1 MFRKLGLVAAGL
13 LVLAQLVPV
22 SRTNPPV
29 TGALDAP
36 PDVQVLLRRACA
48 DCHTNETVWPWY
60 ASVAPASWLVAHD
73 VDEAREHLN
82 FSTWTDLKPRKQR
95 KAYEEIAEMI
105 EEEEMPLWYYVPL
118 HPDARLSAAER
129 ARLVEWA
136 HGELAQAVPDVPIR

>member
-1 MFRKLGLVAAGL
+1 MARKLALTVVVL

-22 SRTNPPV
+22 SRTNPP
-29 TGALDAP
+29 
-36 PDVQVLLRRACA
+36 RACA
-48 DCHTNETVWPWY
+48 DCHTHETVWPWY
-60 ASVAPASWLVAHD
+60 ASVAPVSWLVAHD

-82 FSTWTDLKPRKQR
+82 LSTWTDLKPRKRR

-118 HPDARLSAAER
+118 HPQAQLTAAER

-136 HGELAQAVPDVPIR
+136 NGELARAGG

>member
-1 MFRKLGLVAAGL
+1 MARKLALTVVVL

-29 TGALDAP
+29 TGAIDAP
-36 PDVQVLLRRACA
+36 PDVQALLRRACA
-48 DCHTNETVWPWY
+48 DCHTHETVWPWY
-60 ASVAPASWLVAHD
+60 ASVAPVSWLVAHD

-82 FSTWTDLKPRKQR
+82 LSTWTDLKPRKRR

-118 HPDARLSAAER
+118 HPQAQLTAAER

-136 HGELAQAVPDVPIR
+136 NGELARAGG